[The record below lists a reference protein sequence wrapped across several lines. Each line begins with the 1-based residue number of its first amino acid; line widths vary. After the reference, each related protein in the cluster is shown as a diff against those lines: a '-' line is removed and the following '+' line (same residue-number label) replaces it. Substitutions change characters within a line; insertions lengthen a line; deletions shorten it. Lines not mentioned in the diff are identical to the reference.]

1 MGLDG
6 VQQCASLATELCMSG
21 VSCVAAHQE
30 FVCESQLKM
39 ELGCER
45 AAGVNWTACGQVEP
59 ISCSAL
65 FPDGGLV
72 LPDACLPPIQ
82 GIPLSEAQTRCYQLV
97 DQLCAH
103 SLECLG
109 RTATS
114 LDVQSCEDDVTT
126 NLQDGIP
133 CLLAASVG
141 ASFAQCAASIPTSPC
156 VGTGAGGAGGSGA
169 PVMQSP
175 ACANAITF
183 AP

>member
-21 VSCVAAHQE
+21 VSCVAANQE
-30 FVCESQLKM
+30 FVCESQLKL

-45 AAGVNWTACGQVEP
+45 AAGVNWAACAQVEP
-59 ISCSAL
+59 NTCSAL
-65 FPDGGLV
+65 FPAGALV

-82 GIPLSEAQTRCYQLV
+82 GIPLSDAQTKCYQLV
-97 DQLCAH
+97 DQLCTR
-103 SLECLG
+103 SLECAG
-109 RTATS
+109 RAATS

-126 NLQDGIP
+126 NLKDGIP

-141 ASFAQCAASIPTSPC
+141 AGYAQCAAAIPTVPC
-156 VGTGAGGAGGSGA
+156 VDLGAGGAGGSGA
-169 PVMQSP
+169 PMMQSP
-175 ACANAITF
+175 ACASAITF